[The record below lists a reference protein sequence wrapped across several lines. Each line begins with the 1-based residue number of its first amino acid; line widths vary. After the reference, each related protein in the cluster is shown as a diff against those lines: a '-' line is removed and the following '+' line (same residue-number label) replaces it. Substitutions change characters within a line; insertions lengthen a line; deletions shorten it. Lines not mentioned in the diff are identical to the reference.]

1 MSAPAIGS
9 FLKLLFPDG
18 SPTGYRFQNFASGRS
33 LIRNGEAYIFAGF
46 GYSGGSTD
54 SSASAVSGSLLM
66 NLNDLTLT
74 IFGTAAKERWLAEI
88 ATTWLDGEPLLPI
101 SDWMVD
107 LFEVL
112 ALGHNGVEKVS
123 ISLGSPLAAVGY
135 EIPRLRL
142 TQAMVGNLPPT
153 GNVPL

>member
-33 LIRNGEAYIFAGF
+33 LIRNGEEYIFAGF

-74 IFGTAAKERWLAEI
+74 IFGTAANERWLAEI

>member
-1 MSAPAIGS
+1 
-9 FLKLLFPDG
+9 
-18 SPTGYRFQNFASGRS
+18 
-33 LIRNGEAYIFAGF
+33 
-46 GYSGGSTD
+46 
-54 SSASAVSGSLLM
+54 M

>member
-9 FLKLLFPDG
+9 FLRLLFPDG
-18 SPTGYRFQNFASGRS
+18 SPTGYRFQNFSAGRT
-33 LIRNGEAYIFAGF
+33 LTRLGEEYTFAGF
-46 GYSGGSTD
+46 AYSGGSTD

-66 NLNDLTLT
+66 SMNELSFN
-74 IFGTAAKERWLAEI
+74 IFSIASNERWLAEI
-88 ATTWLDGEPLLPI
+88 STTWLDGEPLTPV

-112 ALGHNGVEKVS
+112 YLGHNGIDKVS
-123 ISLGSPLAAVGY
+123 ITLGSPLAAIGY
-135 EIPRLRL
+135 ELPRLRL